1 MGSVPTFGHVLNR
14 RYNSVLIQDSWEW
27 WGTRAFGAP
36 SYRDAAAVGRFG
48 EGWACKPSPSNLTAS
63 VRKCK
68 NRPVGGFYVFLAA
81 VRAEQAATTRI
92 NTRFLMEFFQS
103 CPKTCPQKRFLSPI
117 AFINSTTSCTKGND
131 TLPPGAAGLPLK
143 KRQQ

>member
-68 NRPVGGFYVFLAA
+68 NRPVGGFLYFLGGSG
-81 VRAEQAATTRI
+81 VRMARVHQ
-92 NTRFLMEFFQS
+92 
-103 CPKTCPQKRFLSPI
+103 CPPR
-117 AFINSTTSCTKGND
+117 STI
-131 TLPPGAAGLPLK
+131 PLRNK
-143 KRQQ
+143 EIRKVDVHRRPLLFAKIRLLFDS